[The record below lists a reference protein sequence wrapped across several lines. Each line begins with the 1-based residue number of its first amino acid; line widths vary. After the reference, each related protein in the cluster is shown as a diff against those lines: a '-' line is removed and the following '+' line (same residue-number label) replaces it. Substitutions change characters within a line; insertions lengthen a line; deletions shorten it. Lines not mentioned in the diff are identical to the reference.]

1 MKLEFFVS
9 AVCEDSPP
17 AIELM
22 ATTGL
27 SYEKINIT
35 GSIPALKRFLV
46 YRDTLPEFAA
56 IKKQGY
62 VGVPLLVVNNGDLAL
77 FDFDDADQVINAV
90 RRATLGERLDLRQ
103 STNLEENR
111 LDDKMRK
118 DLGL

>member
-9 AVCEDSPP
+9 DVCEDCPP

-35 GSIPALKRFLV
+35 GSIPALKRFLA
-46 YRDTLPEFAA
+46 YRENLPGFAP
-56 IKKQGY
+56 IKRDNY
-62 VGVPLLVVNNGDLAL
+62 VGVPLLVVNGGDLLL
-77 FDFDDADQVINAV
+77 FDFDDTDQIINAV
-90 RRATLGERLDLRQ
+90 RQATLEGDTAGPKDTKTPDDLP
-103 STNLEENR
+103 
-111 LDDKMRK
+111 DDRMRK